1 MKIYAN
7 ENGSKLSVQ
16 FNKRSSSRMQ
26 TIILQGEM
34 LNKGELPLIELVSFL
49 SQGRKEQANKFLDE
63 YAKSKGWKSIGILRL
78 AMKV

>member
-7 ENGSKLSVQ
+7 ENGSKLSVK
-16 FNKRSSSRMQ
+16 FNKRTRNRMQ

-49 SQGRKEQANKFLDE
+49 SRGRREQVNKTLDE
-63 YAKSKGWKSIGILRL
+63 YARTKGWKSVGILGL
-78 AMKV
+78 L

>member
-7 ENGSKLSVQ
+7 ENGSKLSVK
-16 FNKRSSSRMQ
+16 FNKRTHNRMQ

-49 SQGRKEQANKFLDE
+49 SRGKREQANKTLDE
-63 YAKSKGWKSIGILRL
+63 YARRKGWKAVGILGL
-78 AMKV
+78 L